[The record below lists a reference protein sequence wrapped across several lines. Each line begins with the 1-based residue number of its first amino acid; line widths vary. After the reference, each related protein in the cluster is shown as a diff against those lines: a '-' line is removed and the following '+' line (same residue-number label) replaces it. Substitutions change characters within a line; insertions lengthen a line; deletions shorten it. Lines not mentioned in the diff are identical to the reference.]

1 VLQAALQS
9 RSDGFIVAIATIAK
23 AIVAIR
29 CFSVQEKVEFPVN
42 EGNPAKRARENS
54 FGWLV
59 TTLGNRMDAQMR
71 EKLAVLG
78 LDLPSFATLMTL
90 FEGEGMTQ
98 TELSAAV
105 GVQNYA
111 TTRTLDKLAKQKLVE
126 RRASPRSRRSYQI
139 FLTKKGQALRGDLIA
154 IVAAVNRETLQDLEP
169 TMRKQLVAC
178 LQKIELAT
186 RGK

>member
-1 VLQAALQS
+1 MFFGS
-9 RSDGFIVAIATIAK
+9 RESGFRVK
-23 AIVAIR
+23 
-29 CFSVQEKVEFPVN
+29 

-105 GVQNYA
+105 GVKNYA
-111 TTRTLDKLAKQKLVE
+111 TTRTLDKMEEQKLVE

-139 FLTKKGQALRGDLIA
+139 FLTKKGHALRRDLIA
-154 IVAAVNRETLQDLEP
+154 IVESVNKGVLQDLEP
-169 TMRKQLVAC
+169 AKRKQLVAW
-178 LQKIELAT
+178 LQEIELAS
-186 RGK
+186 RGQ